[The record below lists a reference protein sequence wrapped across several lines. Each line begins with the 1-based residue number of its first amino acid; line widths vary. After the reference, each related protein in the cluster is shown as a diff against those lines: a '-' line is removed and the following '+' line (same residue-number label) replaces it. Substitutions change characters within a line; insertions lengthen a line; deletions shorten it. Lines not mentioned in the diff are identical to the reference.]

1 MNKIEKTRKSGERTI
16 IAILVIGIAVYLG
29 FTPLFE
35 KVGGGV
41 AGAVIGSSFGAIF
54 VIVLTMYLLNKQTE
68 IEQESKR
75 GEKIFEE
82 KMKIYYKIFEDTEVM
97 LDDGKISK
105 EDEMKKLPFVMTRLI
120 TIGSDEVISSY
131 QEFYGQINEIF
142 EEKPEDIVELTP
154 DQEKGLMRSLSDFA
168 NTCRVDLGVSDQA
181 VNAEL
186 FKKTTDAIE
195 QSSTLLGNNV
205 LPTDKDGNTEKV
217 VDHAKI
223 ELTSGNYL
231 LNRHKKGHI
240 RIYKD
245 GVGDAVKNSKT
256 ILREINSE
264 LDWGY
269 DKEFFLKEQTR
280 KIGKM
285 FIDRINENQ

>member
-16 IAILVIGIAVYLG
+16 IAILVIGVAVYLG

-35 KVGGGV
+35 KIGGGV

-142 EEKPEDIVELTP
+142 AKKPEDIVELTEE
-154 DQEKGLMRSLSDFA
+154 QEKSLMRSLSDFA
-168 NTCRVDLGVSDQA
+168 NTCRVDLGVSDKT
-181 VNAEL
+181 VDAEL

-205 LPTDKDGNTEKV
+205 LPKDKDGKTEKV
-217 VDHAKI
+217 VDHANI
-223 ELTSGNYL
+223 ELTSGKYL

-245 GVGDAVKNSKT
+245 DANEAVKNSKSV
-256 ILREINSE
+256 LREINSE

-285 FIDRINENQ
+285 FIDRIKENH

>member
-1 MNKIEKTRKSGERTI
+1 MNKRQQIKKTGERTI
-16 IAILVIGIAVYLG
+16 IAIFIIGIAVYLG

-35 KVGGGV
+35 LINGGV
-41 AGAVIGSSFGAIF
+41 AGAVVGSSFGAIF

-82 KMKIYYKIFEDTEVM
+82 KMKIYYKIFEDTEAM

-131 QEFYGQINEIF
+131 QNFYGQINEIF
-142 EEKPEDIVELTP
+142 ENKPEDIVELT
-154 DQEKGLMRSLSDFA
+154 DEQGKSLMRSLSDFA
-168 NTCRVDLGVSDQA
+168 NTCRVDLGVSDDA
-181 VNAEL
+181 VDAEL

-195 QSSTLLGNNV
+195 QSNALLGRNAPV
-205 LPTDKDGNTEKV
+205 ESDV
-217 VDHAKI
+217 VDQAQV
-223 ELTSGNYL
+223 ELSIGNYDL
-231 LNRHKKGHI
+231 KRHKTGHI

-245 GVGDAVKNSKT
+245 GESEPVKNSKT
-256 ILREINSE
+256 ILRQINEE

-269 DKEFFLKEQTR
+269 DEKDFFRELNTR
-280 KIGKM
+280 KIGKI
-285 FIDRINENQ
+285 FIDRLNQS